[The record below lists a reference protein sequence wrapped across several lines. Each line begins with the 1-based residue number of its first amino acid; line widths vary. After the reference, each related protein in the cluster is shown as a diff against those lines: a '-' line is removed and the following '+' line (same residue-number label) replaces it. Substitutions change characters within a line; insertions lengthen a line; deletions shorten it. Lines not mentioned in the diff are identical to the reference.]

1 MRSMRGDDREPDSMF
16 SYVSPEQ
23 RIPKAH
29 PLRAIRA
36 LVDDVLRDMSR
47 EFDGLY
53 AVIGRPSVPPERLLR
68 AQLLQI
74 FYSIRS
80 ERLLMEQLDYNLLFR
95 WFVGLA
101 MDDPVWTP
109 TVFTKNRDRLLNQ
122 EIARSFFRR
131 VVERAQGLMSDEH
144 FTVDGTL
151 IEAWAS
157 QKSFQRKDGG
167 TDGDGRNFRGQ
178 ERKND
183 THASTTD
190 PDARM
195 YRKSSGAEAR
205 LAYLGH
211 LLIENRHGLIAD
223 AMATQADGRAERDAA
238 MLLLHAQWKR
248 APGRRRTVGGD
259 KNYDVREFVDV
270 TRELGTTPH
279 VTQNLARPGGS
290 AIDERTTRHPGYAM
304 SQHARPRIEPAFGW
318 LKTIAWMRK
327 VKLRGL
333 AKVDWLFV
341 FASAAFNLIR
351 LPKLLPRPA

>member
-1 MRSMRGDDREPDSMF
+1 
-16 SYVSPEQ
+16 V
-23 RIPKAH
+23 
-29 PLRAIRA
+29 
-36 LVDDVLRDMSR
+36 
-47 EFDGLY
+47 
-53 AVIGRPSVPPERLLR
+53 GRPSIPPERLLR

-74 FYSIRS
+74 LYSIRS

-95 WFVGLA
+95 WFVG
-101 MDDPVWTP
+101 MDMDEPIWDA

-122 EIARSFFRR
+122 AIARSFFRR
-131 VVERAQGLMSDEH
+131 VVERAEGLMSDEH

-151 IEAWAS
+151 IDAWAS

-167 TDGDGRNFRGQ
+167 TDGDGSNFRGQ
-178 ERKND
+178 QRQND
-183 THASTTD
+183 THASKTD
-190 PDARM
+190 PDARL
-195 YRKSSGAEAR
+195 YRKSNGAESR

-223 AMATQADGRAERDAA
+223 AMATLADGFGEREAA
-238 MLLLHAQWKR
+238 TLMVHDQWQR
-248 APGRRRTVGGD
+248 QPWRRRTLGAD
-259 KNYDVREFVDV
+259 KAYDTFDFVDLM
-270 TRELGTTPH
+270 RELNTTPH

-290 AIDERTTRHPGYAM
+290 AIDGRTTRHDGYAM

-333 AKVDWLFV
+333 PKVDWLFV

-351 LPKLLPRPA
+351 LPKLLARPA

>member
-1 MRSMRGDDREPDSMF
+1 MAGMRGDDRQPDAMF
-16 SYVSPEQ
+16 SYVSAEQ
-23 RIPKAH
+23 RVPQDH

-53 AVIGRPSVPPERLLR
+53 ARVGRPSIPPERLLR

-95 WFVGLA
+95 WFVG
-101 MDDPVWTP
+101 MDMDEPIWDA

-122 EIARSFFRR
+122 DIARSFFRR
-131 VVERAQGLMSDEH
+131 IVERAEGLMSDEH

-157 QKSFQRKDGG
+157 QKSFQRKDG
-167 TDGDGRNFRGQ
+167 DPEGDGRNFHGQ
-178 ERKND
+178 QRKND
-183 THASTTD
+183 THASKTD
-190 PDARM
+190 PDARL
-195 YRKSSGAEAR
+195 YRKSNGAESR

-223 AMATQADGRAERDAA
+223 AMATLADGFGEREAA
-238 MLLLHAQWKR
+238 TLMVHDQWQR
-248 APGRRRTVGGD
+248 APWRRRTLGAD
-259 KNYDVREFVDV
+259 KAYDSLDFVDLM
-270 TRELGTTPH
+270 RELNTTPH

-290 AIDERTTRHPGYAM
+290 AIDSRTTRHEGYAM

-318 LKTIAWMRK
+318 LKTIAWLRK

-333 AKVDWLFV
+333 PNVDWLLV

-351 LPKLLPRPA
+351 LPKLLARPA